1 MYSMAAFGPVIGFL
15 LGAYLLSFHMDWMS
29 GSVINIG
36 ETLNLNFNL
45 KPNHVINF
53 CPLVSDPT
61 DRRWVGMWW
70 GGFLLCGLLL
80 IIVAIP
86 FFSFPKVSPTE
97 DERGRSIFFY

>member
-1 MYSMAAFGPVIGFL
+1 MYSMAAFGPVLGFL
-15 LGAYLLSFHMDWMS
+15 LGAYLLSYHMDSFS

-36 ETLNLNFNL
+36 ELRNCIL
-45 KPNHVINF
+45 KLKLTTIP
-53 CPLVSDPT
+53 SDAT

-86 FFSFPKVSPTE
+86 FFSFPKVS
-97 DERGRSIFFY
+97 D